1 MKRWAFLLLF
11 ASANA
16 LAQVEIKDA
25 WARATAPGAKVG
37 AGYMT
42 LRNASREADRL
53 VSAASPRAQRV
64 EMHVHLK
71 EGEVMKMREVK
82 GFDIPPG
89 GGFELKPGG
98 AHLMFVSIGAPF
110 KEGEKIPVTLRF
122 ERAGE
127 VKTEFHVGRLADAG
141 PPHGKH

>member
-1 MKRWAFLLLF
+1 MRHALF
-11 ASANA
+11 VLCVVATPV
-16 LAQVEIKDA
+16 LGQVNVENA
-25 WARATAPGAKVG
+25 WARATVAGAKVG

-42 LRNASREADRL
+42 IRNASGEADRL
-53 VSAASPRAQRV
+53 VAASSPRAQRV
-64 EMHVHLK
+64 EMHVHMK

-82 GFDIPPG
+82 GFDIPPR

-122 ERAGE
+122 QRAGE
-127 VKTEFHVGRLADAG
+127 LKTEFQVGRLADAG

>member
-11 ASANA
+11 VSANA
-16 LAQVEIKDA
+16 LAQVEIEEA

-42 LRNASREADRL
+42 LRNASKEADRL
-53 VSAASPRAQRV
+53 VAASSPRAQRV

-71 EGEVMKMREVK
+71 EGEVMRMREVK
-82 GFDIPPG
+82 GFDIPPHG
-89 GGFELKPGG
+89 GLELKPGG

-110 KEGEKIPVTLRF
+110 REGEKIPVTLRF
-122 ERAGE
+122 QRAGE
-127 VKTEFHVGRLADAG
+127 VKTEFLVGRLADAG

>member
-1 MKRWAFLLLF
+1 MKYWACLF
-11 ASANA
+11 IFVSANA
-16 LAQVEIKDA
+16 PAQVEIKDA

-42 LRNASREADRL
+42 IRNASGEPDRL
-53 VSAASPRAQRV
+53 VAASSPRAQRV
-64 EMHVHLK
+64 EMHVHVK
-71 EGEVMKMREVK
+71 AGEVMKMREVK
-82 GFDIPPG
+82 GIDIPPR

-122 ERAGE
+122 RRAGE
-127 VKTEFHVGRLADAG
+127 VKTEFQVGRLADAA